1 VTLYSA
7 VGGIG
12 STLVGTTVQ
21 GGSDVTP
28 IGAATV
34 GSRLNVF
41 TQPAVSWSADAG
53 LQPIASSWA
62 VVDVGDQSLSGYSI
76 DSSIDTNGDGF
87 MDMLVSDPSN
97 LAAGLANQYVLFGG
111 DYLNIASQVGTPA
124 NDVLIGTPLV
134 DVIYSIQGSDQVI
147 SNGGADVIYTGAG
160 DDQISIADNAFVRID
175 AGSGFDALL
184 LEGEANQSYD
194 FRLAVASSQY
204 FAGTKLRDI
213 ELISSLDY
221 GANALFFDAAA
232 INAINPDRVLFVTPD
247 ASDSI
252 TLTSEFARNTNFD
265 TSYGGV
271 LWSAYAAAPTTASPT
286 SSNPALVY
294 FRSPAGQTVSWLS
307 TNVLF
312 NTGGP
317 SSQSALGATAAP
329 TMAST
334 IPAPPPLSGV
344 PQAFGDGLSLTPY
357 RVNPGEGLA
366 RFRISRSNTSS
377 SQLVAYSSSSLNASA
392 ELGPD
397 ATAVAGLIRLQ
408 PGQASAEITVPAD
421 GAALVALR
429 NGSLSL
435 LVEELTDLGQHEQHL
450 LFSPAAAPDGAVP
463 VLSGFDF
470 SVDPSCKVAQLSFRA
485 DVNNGSGSPDTLR
498 FQVGQRSSADA
509 AAPPTERLST
519 LALLDAVVSGSSVPP
534 SYDSDPA
541 AYALDT
547 DQRQNAQVRSQLML
561 DLMAQGSDPAL
572 FLSGPGLSWSSPA
585 SSNDGSSLT
594 FDQTVNLS
602 AWRADQGAGVVS
614 FALVSGD
621 RTISLLQNASGGTAG
636 AITPDSALDQ
646 GSSGWRSTEGKSVG
660 GQAALSHLN
669 LMGSTWTP
677 TASRDGQQLA
687 LQKLQVDGN
696 WINAQFEGGV
706 SLQLFLDSITSAPTA
721 TPVRPQ
727 VDIQRLAG
735 QDNGIG
741 FYAVDSITGA
751 VDGLNPGESGYLQ
764 AALERSEAA
773 DLLLEASELPAFG
786 QERTYRELAL
796 DPNRQYGV
804 LLLVNGNREQ
814 LFSSFA
820 AANPGGAPQMMSLG
834 SDSNGMVLGIE
845 DLSVIGGRSDRDFND
860 LIVKLGSVNVALF

>member
-1 VTLYSA
+1 
-7 VGGIG
+7 
-12 STLVGTTVQ
+12 
-21 GGSDVTP
+21 
-28 IGAATV
+28 
-34 GSRLNVF
+34 
-41 TQPAVSWSADAG
+41 
-53 LQPIASSWA
+53 
-62 VVDVGDQSLSGYSI
+62 
-76 DSSIDTNGDGF
+76 
-87 MDMLVSDPSN
+87 
-97 LAAGLANQYVLFGG
+97 
-111 DYLNIASQVGTPA
+111 
-124 NDVLIGTPLV
+124 
-134 DVIYSIQGSDQVI
+134 
-147 SNGGADVIYTGAG
+147 
-160 DDQISIADNAFVRID
+160 
-175 AGSGFDALL
+175 
-184 LEGEANQSYD
+184 
-194 FRLAVASSQY
+194 
-204 FAGTKLRDI
+204 
-213 ELISSLDY
+213 
-221 GANALFFDAAA
+221 
-232 INAINPDRVLFVTPD
+232 
-247 ASDSI
+247 
-252 TLTSEFARNTNFD
+252 
-265 TSYGGV
+265 
-271 LWSAYAAAPTTASPT
+271 
-286 SSNPALVY
+286 
-294 FRSPAGQTVSWLS
+294 
-307 TNVLF
+307 
-312 NTGGP
+312 
-317 SSQSALGATAAP
+317 
-329 TMAST
+329 
-334 IPAPPPLSGV
+334 
-344 PQAFGDGLSLTPY
+344 
-357 RVNPGEGLA
+357 
-366 RFRISRSNTSS
+366 
-377 SQLVAYSSSSLNASA
+377 
-392 ELGPD
+392 
-397 ATAVAGLIRLQ
+397 
-408 PGQASAEITVPAD
+408 
-421 GAALVALR
+421 
-429 NGSLSL
+429 
-435 LVEELTDLGQHEQHL
+435 
-450 LFSPAAAPDGAVP
+450 
-463 VLSGFDF
+463 
-470 SVDPSCKVAQLSFRA
+470 
-485 DVNNGSGSPDTLR
+485 
-498 FQVGQRSSADA
+498 
-509 AAPPTERLST
+509 
-519 LALLDAVVSGSSVPP
+519 LLDAVVTGSSVPP
-534 SYDSDPA
+534 AYDSDPA

-547 DQRQNAQVRSQLML
+547 DQRHNAQVRSQLIL
-561 DLMAQGSDPAL
+561 DLMAEGNDPAL
-572 FLSGPGLSWSSPA
+572 FLSGPDLSWSSPA